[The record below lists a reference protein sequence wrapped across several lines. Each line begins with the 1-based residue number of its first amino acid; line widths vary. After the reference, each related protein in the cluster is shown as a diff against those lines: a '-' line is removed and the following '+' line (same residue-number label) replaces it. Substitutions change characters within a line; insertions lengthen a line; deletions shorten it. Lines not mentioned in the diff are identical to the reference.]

1 MTQVLNHCGVVFDE
15 ERHTYTLNGK
25 PLMGITGILHKY
37 IFPDKYAN
45 IPQAVLDR
53 AAERG
58 HEIHRQV
65 QMWIEGFPFAESAPE
80 VEAFMKQGINFTES
94 EYLVSDMEH
103 FASSIDIVDA
113 DDNLYDIKTTYSLDT
128 DYLSWQLSIYAY
140 LFELQNKRPA
150 GNLFGVW
157 LRNGECKIIEVKRI
171 EAEIIRALLNA
182 AAKDEPFENPMAT
195 TDKDNADMTVMAN
208 QQQKLAMLAAL
219 EKGIADMET
228 KRKEMEADSALLKES
243 LLEVMEKNGIKTFET
258 DNIKL
263 TVKAASE
270 RKTFDSTRFKADCP
284 DVYEKYLKTSSVKS
298 SLTIKLK

>member
-1 MTQVLNHCGVVFDE
+1 MTQVLNHCEVVFDE

-45 IPQAVLDR
+45 IPQAILDR

-65 QMWIEGFPFAESAPE
+65 QMWIEGFPFTDPAPE
-80 VEAFMKQGINFTES
+80 VAAFMEAGISFVES
-94 EYLVSDMEH
+94 EYLVSDLEH

-171 EAEIIRALLNA
+171 EAAIIKALLNA
-182 AAKDEPFENPMAT
+182 AAKDEPFENPLATKEDT
-195 TDKDNADMTVMAN
+195 TDLAVMAS
-208 QQQKLAMLAAL
+208 QKEKLAMLAAL
-219 EKGIADMET
+219 EQGIAEMET
-228 KRKEMEADSALLKES
+228 RRKEMEADSATLKES
-243 LLEVMEKNGIKTFET
+243 LLEVMEKNGIKSFET
-258 DNIKL
+258 DKIKL

-270 RKTFDSTRFKADCP
+270 RKTFDTTRFKADSP
-284 DVYEKYLKTSSVKS
+284 EVYEKYLKTSSVKS

>member
-1 MTQVLNHCGVVFDE
+1 MTQVLKHCEVVFDE

-45 IPQAVLDR
+45 IPQAILDR

-65 QMWIEGFPFAESAPE
+65 QMWIEGFPFTESAPE
-80 VEAFMKQGINFTES
+80 VTAFMEKGISFVES

-140 LFELQNKRPA
+140 LFELQNQRPA
-150 GNLFGVW
+150 GILYGVW
-157 LRNGECKIIEVKRI
+157 LRNGDCKIVEVKRI
-171 EAEIIRALLNA
+171 EATVIKALLNA

-195 TDKDNADMTVMAN
+195 KEDTADLAVMAS
-208 QQQKLAMLAAL
+208 QKEKLAMLAAL
-219 EKGIADMET
+219 EQGIAEIET
-228 KRKEMEADSALLKES
+228 RCKEMETDRDTLKAS
-243 LLEVMEKNGIKTFET
+243 ILEVMEKNGIKSFET
-258 DNIKL
+258 DKIKL

-270 RKTFDSTRFKADCP
+270 RKTFDATRFKADSP
-284 DVYEKYLKTSSVKS
+284 KVYEQYLKTSSVKS

>member
-1 MTQVLNHCGVVFDE
+1 MTQVLKHCEVVFDE

-37 IFPDKYAN
+37 IFPDKYSN
-45 IPQAVLDR
+45 IPQAILDR

-65 QMWIEGFPFAESAPE
+65 QMWIEGFPFTESAPE
-80 VEAFMKQGINFTES
+80 VTAFMEKGIPFVES

-140 LFELQNKRPA
+140 LFELQNQRPA
-150 GNLFGVW
+150 GILYGVW
-157 LRNGECKIIEVKRI
+157 LRNGECKVIEVKRI
-171 EAEIIRALLNA
+171 EATVIKALLNA

-195 TDKDNADMTVMAN
+195 KEDADMVVMQG
-208 QQQKLAMLAAL
+208 QQEKLAMLAAL
-219 EKGIADMET
+219 EKGIAEMET
-228 KRKEMEADSALLKES
+228 RRKEMEADSALLKQS
-243 LLEVMEKNGIKTFET
+243 ILEVMEKNGIKSFET

-270 RKTFDSTRFKADCP
+270 RKTFDAARFNADHP
-284 DVYEKYLKTSSVKS
+284 EDYKKYLKTSSVKS

>member
-1 MTQVLNHCGVVFDE
+1 MTQVLKHCEVVFDE

-37 IFPDKYAN
+37 IFPDKYSN

-65 QMWIEGFPFAESAPE
+65 QMWIEGFPFTESAPE
-80 VEAFMKQGINFTES
+80 VTAFMEKGISFVES

-140 LFELQNKRPA
+140 LFELQNQRPA
-150 GNLFGVW
+150 GILYGVW
-157 LRNGECKIIEVKRI
+157 LRNGDCKIVEVKRI
-171 EAEIIRALLNA
+171 EATVIKALLNA
-182 AAKDEPFENPMAT
+182 AAKDEPFENPLAT
-195 TDKDNADMTVMAN
+195 KDDTDMVVMQG
-208 QQQKLAMLAAL
+208 QQEKLAMLAAL

-228 KRKEMEADSALLKES
+228 RRKEMEADSALLKES
-243 LLEVMEKNGIKTFET
+243 LLEVMEKNGIKSFET

-270 RKTFDSTRFKADCP
+270 RKTFDSARFKADHP
-284 DVYEKYLKTSSVKS
+284 EDYEKYLKTSSVKS

>member
-1 MTQVLNHCGVVFDE
+1 MTQVLKHCEVVFDE

-37 IFPDKYAN
+37 IFPDKYSN

-65 QMWIEGFPFAESAPE
+65 QMWIEGFPFTESAPE
-80 VEAFMKQGINFTES
+80 VTAFMEKGIPFVES

-140 LFELQNKRPA
+140 LFELQNQRPA
-150 GNLFGVW
+150 GILYGVW
-157 LRNGECKIIEVKRI
+157 LRNGECKVIEVKRI
-171 EAEIIRALLNA
+171 EATVIKALLNA

-195 TDKDNADMTVMAN
+195 KEDADMVVMQG
-208 QQQKLAMLAAL
+208 QQEKLAMLAAL
-219 EKGIADMET
+219 EKGIAEMET
-228 KRKEMEADSALLKES
+228 RRKEMEADSALLKES
-243 LLEVMEKNGIKTFET
+243 LLEVMEKNGIKSFET

-270 RKTFDSTRFKADCP
+270 RKTFDSTRFKADSP
-284 DVYEKYLKTSSVKS
+284 EVYEKYLKTSSVKS

>member
-1 MTQVLNHCGVVFDE
+1 MTQVLKHCEVVFDE

-45 IPQAVLDR
+45 IPQAILDR
-53 AAERG
+53 AAKRG

-65 QMWIEGFPFAESAPE
+65 QMWIEGFPFTDPAPE
-80 VEAFMKQGINFTES
+80 VAAFMEAGISFVES
-94 EYLVSDMEH
+94 EYLVSDLEH

-140 LFELQNKRPA
+140 LFELQNQRPA
-150 GNLFGVW
+150 GILYGVW
-157 LRNGECKIIEVKRI
+157 LRNGECKVIEVKRI
-171 EAEIIRALLNA
+171 EATVIKALLDA

-195 TDKDNADMTVMAN
+195 KDDTDMVVMKG
-208 QQQKLAMLAAL
+208 QQEKLAMLAAL
-219 EKGIADMET
+219 EKGIAEMET
-228 KRKEMEADSALLKES
+228 RRKEMEADSALLKES
-243 LLEVMEKNGIKTFET
+243 LLEVMEKNGIKSFET

-270 RKTFDSTRFKADCP
+270 RKTFDSTRFKADHP
-284 DVYEKYLKTSSVKS
+284 EDYEKYLKTSSVKS